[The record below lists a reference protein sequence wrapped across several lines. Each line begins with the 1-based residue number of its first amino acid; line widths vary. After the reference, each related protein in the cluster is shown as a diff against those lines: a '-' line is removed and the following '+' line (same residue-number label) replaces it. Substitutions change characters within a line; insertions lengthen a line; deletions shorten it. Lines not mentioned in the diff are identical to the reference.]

1 MQKNVLWLTLIVL
14 LLTPAVG
21 QAQEPNYAGLVV
33 QFPDGRTETACVEF
47 SDQEISGVDV
57 LIRSGLSASFDY
69 TSGLGAKVCKI
80 GGTGC
85 DYPAQDCW
93 CRCQGSPCAYWN
105 YWRLKDG
112 QWVYSPL
119 GAGSRRLG
127 DGDVDGWVWG
137 DGEQPPPQIS
147 LQDIC
152 PIEATATDAT
162 NLAFTSP
169 LETPTAQP
177 TATQAPQP
185 TAVAQ
190 PTATSS
196 DSPLPQPTAGVQL
209 TPVMQPTAT
218 TTPSSQVFIPA
229 ASGDS
234 PASETPAPGLPS
246 SPDRYVGFAGVLA
259 ALGFI
264 ALVVWRRRKGT

>member
-14 LLTPAVG
+14 LLTPAAG

-47 SDQEISGVDV
+47 SDQIITGVDV
-57 LIRSGLSASFDY
+57 LIRSGLSVSFDY

-80 GGTGC
+80 GETGC

-93 CRCQGSPCAYWN
+93 CRCQGLPCAYWN

-137 DGEQPPPQIS
+137 DGEQPTPIS

-152 PIEATATDAT
+152 PIEATTTDAT

-177 TATQAPQP
+177 TATQVP
-185 TAVAQ
+185 Q
-190 PTATSS
+190 PTATSP
-196 DSPLPQPTAGVQL
+196 DSPLPQPTAGVQ
-209 TPVMQPTAT
+209 PTAT
-218 TTPSSQVFIPA
+218 PASQVFIPA

-234 PASETPAPGLPS
+234 PASETSAPGLPP